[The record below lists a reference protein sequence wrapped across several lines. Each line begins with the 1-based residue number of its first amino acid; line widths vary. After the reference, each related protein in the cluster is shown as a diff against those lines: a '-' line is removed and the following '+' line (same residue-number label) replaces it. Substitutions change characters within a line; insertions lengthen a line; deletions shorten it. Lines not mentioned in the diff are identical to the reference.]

1 MVWRWPAGPRARCG
15 TSAVAGLDRVHSIEG
30 CVLAIINDLR
40 ESRELLYNLTM
51 REVKGKY
58 KRTALGQLWS
68 LANPIALMIVYSF
81 VFRFIIRVQPDPG
94 DPSGLDV
101 FALWLMCGLLPWSFF
116 SNVVNGGM
124 GTLVGNENLIKKVYF
139 PRSALLVSNSLSWLY
154 SWSIE
159 MLVLVLVVVLLGGA
173 PYLYILPAMALM
185 VLLTLFATGVAMMLS
200 IANVYF
206 RDTQYLVGI
215 LFQIWFYANPI
226 VYPAS
231 MVRKVSDSLGSFH
244 GITVFRLYE
253 LNPFYHFIEAFRN
266 LLYDNRLPD
275 ASTSLI
281 VLALSLGAFL
291 IGWRVFDRHQSRLAE
306 VL

>member
-1 MVWRWPAGPRARCG
+1 M
-15 TSAVAGLDRVHSIEG
+15 
-30 CVLAIINDLR
+30 AIITDLR

-94 DPSGLDV
+94 DPSGLNV
-101 FALWLMCGLLPWSFF
+101 FALWLMCALLPWSFF
-116 SNVVNGGM
+116 ANVVNGGM

-159 MLVLVLVVVLLGGA
+159 MIVLVLVVALLGGV

-185 VLLTLFATGVAMMLS
+185 ILLTLFATGVAMMLS

-244 GITVFRLYE
+244 GITVIRLYE